1 MLNLKLKKQ
10 ILAEYVSE
18 EVDLRNRNL
27 ISRCEDHGDDL
38 EVVVVEGNY

>member
-1 MLNLKLKKQ
+1 MKLKQ
-10 ILAEYVSE
+10 EVHTEYVSE